1 MPLIKRSRPSFE
13 LRPFVFFFLQ
23 SDHPHCSAGRCCS
36 SLPVLQDLSLILFAL
51 YPAMTRTVDQ
61 NWQNVQ
67 EETIVRWANSII
79 RGHAKP
85 DEGDPPEFEIKD
97 LKQDLKDG
105 ALIVLL
111 DNLNIRQEKEGRVKV
126 RNKRP
131 KMQAH
136 LRENLTACFKFMES
150 ENIKVVNIGK
160 PVHMQLTA
168 QYKYCMMLQC
178 NN

>member
-1 MPLIKRSRPSFE
+1 M
-13 LRPFVFFFLQ
+13 
-23 SDHPHCSAGRCCS
+23 
-36 SLPVLQDLSLILFAL
+36 ILFAL

-85 DEGDPPEFEIKD
+85 GEGDHPEFEIKD
-97 LKQDLKDG
+97 LRQDLKDG

-160 PVHMQLTA
+160 PVHKQLTA
-168 QYKYCMMLQC
+168 QYKYCKMPQC
-178 NN
+178 DN